1 MAYEWSQLEEIFD
14 ECLKKP
20 ASERE
25 QYILKKAGENHQ
37 LKDTLLSMLHNSGE
51 EENYFQNLQGRIA
64 SALNPRKNQEEAFNP
79 GDIIGKYKIESL
91 LDKGGMGEVYLASRN
106 DGQYE
111 QNVAIKC
118 FPNTTLN
125 SKNLESFRQ
134 EQQFLATL
142 NHGNIVHIIDGGTI
156 NGIPYIIMDFVEGQP
171 IDVYLKNKLLPD
183 KNKLAIFLQICE
195 TIQFAHN
202 HLILHLDI
210 KPNNILISD
219 EGKLKLLDFGISRKA
234 DAINEE
240 TEKLMATP
248 IFSAPEQ
255 LKRERV
261 STFTD
266 VYQLGVL
273 LHLFLSGE
281 VPFKINHDMHHFR
294 TIKIN
299 KLLIAP
305 ELQSIILKCLQ
316 SNPLDRFSSVNEL
329 SQEIKSYIE
338 NYPVK
343 VHANSWKYKSAKFL
357 QRNKTS
363 SFLSF
368 IVIISLMLGIISSN
382 RQAKIAREQTFRAEL
397 AAEKSSRV
405 SEFLISIFES
415 ANPELRGTQKVEV
428 EELLLESFNRIKLS
442 PDEPLKA
449 ELSSVLGTTLTKAG
463 KYELADSL
471 LSNAILLF
479 EKFDKTPSE
488 NYYMAFYELSKS
500 RMYNSQ
506 LEESMDILKKGI
518 NKLSSDKNNID
529 KFAGIL
535 NLQYALILMESGN
548 LNKAD
553 SIFNLSKSLFEEFSD
568 PLRKAEAFN
577 VKASILNYQGDFDS
591 SAYYL
596 NKSISIVKKNYSTQH
611 TYYLSLSENLA
622 SAYRQ
627 LGKLE
632 KALEIRLETIEQT
645 KKIYGKNHLEY
656 IKSANGLGLLY
667 KDLDSTKQAYCYL
680 KEAVDLTTAVLGEN
694 TIAFIPSAGNL
705 ALVLIDLKKFSE
717 AEQFSFIANQK
728 AKQLLGKDHPFYL
741 WSLGIYAKAL
751 ANNQKTSIA
760 ESMYILAI
768 KEQSRVMGKQHNWTH
783 ESARGLADL
792 YKRRGLKQMA
802 DSLLIQFN

>member
-25 QYILKKAGENHQ
+25 QYIVNKAGENQQ
-37 LKDTLLSMLHNSGE
+37 LKVTLLSMLHNSGE
-51 EENYFQNLQGRIA
+51 EENYFQNLQGGIA
-64 SALNPRKNQEEAFNP
+64 SALNPRKNLEEAFNP

-111 QNVAIKC
+111 QYVAIKC
-118 FPNTTLN
+118 FPNAILN
-125 SKNLESFRQ
+125 SKNLESFQQ

-142 NHGNIVHIIDGGTI
+142 NHGNIVHIIDGGSI
-156 NGIPYIIMDFVEGQP
+156 NSIPYIIMDFVEGRP
-171 IDVYLKNKLLPD
+171 IDEYLKSKLLPEKD
-183 KNKLAIFLQICE
+183 KLKIFLAICE

-210 KPNNILISD
+210 KPNNILISE

-234 DAINEE
+234 DVINER

-248 IFSAPEQ
+248 LFSAPEQ
-255 LKRERV
+255 LKGEPV
-261 STFTD
+261 STCTD

-281 VPFKINHDMHHFR
+281 LPFNIDQDMHHFR

-299 KLLIAP
+299 KLLITP

-329 SQEIKSYIE
+329 SQEIKSYLE

-343 VHANSWKYKSAKFL
+343 VHSSSWKYKSAKFL

-368 IVIISLMLGIISSN
+368 ILIISLLLGIVSSN
-382 RQAKIAREQTFRAEL
+382 QQAKIAHEQTFKAEL
-397 AAEKSSRV
+397 AAEKSNQI

-415 ANPELRGTQKVEV
+415 ANPELRGTDKVEV
-428 EELLLESFNRIKLS
+428 EELLQESVNRIKLY

-449 ELSSVLGTTLTKAG
+449 ELLSVLGTTSAKAG
-463 KYELADSL
+463 KFELADSL
-471 LSNAILLF
+471 LSQAIILF

-488 NYYMAFYELSKS
+488 SYYLSFYELSKS

-506 LEESMDILKKGI
+506 LEESMAILKAGI
-518 NKLSSDKNNID
+518 NKLSSDRNNID
-529 KFAGIL
+529 KYAGIL
-535 NLQYALILMESGN
+535 NLQYILILMESGN
-548 LNKAD
+548 LNQAD
-553 SIFNLSKSLFEEFSD
+553 SMFNLSKSVFEEFSD

-577 VKASILNYQGDFDS
+577 VKASILLYQGNFDS
-591 SAYYL
+591 SIYYL
-596 NKSISIVKKNYSTQH
+596 QKSLSIIENHYTSNH
-611 TYYLSLSENLA
+611 SFYLIVSENLA

-627 LGKLE
+627 TGSLE
-632 KALEIRLETIEQT
+632 KALLIKKATIAKTKEIFG
-645 KKIYGKNHLEY
+645 KKHLEF
-656 IKSANGLGLLY
+656 IKSANGLGLIY
-667 KDLDSTKQAYCYL
+667 KDMGSLDLAYEYL
-680 KEAVDLTTAVLGEN
+680 NEALELTEEVLGEY
-694 TIAFIPSAGNL
+694 TLAYVSSAGNL
-705 ALVLIDLKKFSE
+705 ALVLGDLKKFPE
-717 AEQFSFIANQK
+717 AEYYSLKANMN
-728 AKQLLGKDHPFYL
+728 AKQLVGEEHPFYL
-741 WSLGIYAKAL
+741 WSLGIYAEAL
-751 ANNQKTSIA
+751 AKNLKLKVA
-760 ESMYILAI
+760 ESTFILAI
-768 KEQSRVMGKQHNWTH
+768 NEQTRIMGKEHPWAIKSV
-783 ESARGLADL
+783 EGLAEL
-792 YKRRGLKQMA
+792 YKRKGWQQKA
-802 DSLLIQFN
+802 DSILSHYD